1 MRAHLY
7 LTLACLAA
15 GGPAI
20 AAPSLTINRAAAVIT
35 VTPEDRAD
43 FAVTITP
50 GAAKAPLPVLRS
62 QGGATVIDGGVRSSW
77 SNRCRGGENPDS
89 LRLRY
94 GAGPELRIKDLAR
107 IDIRAPRQL
116 ALDIAN
122 DGRTQIGPNVGG
134 VVRVSGCGWS
144 TIGPAQGDLR
154 ADLDGSG
161 DVRLATV
168 SGALTARLNGSGDI
182 VAASAARADL
192 DLNGS
197 GDVFVGPVAGA
208 VRAQLDGSGDIDVK
222 TANGPAE
229 LALNGSG
236 DIRLGGVRG
245 QLKARLDGSGDIAV
259 ARVDGP
265 VVLRLDGSGGIDVAD
280 GNAPQLNISASG
292 SGTVRFGGAAG
303 DVNVSAGGSS
313 DVIVARA
320 NGAIVQSKF
329 GSADI
334 SIGR

>member
-1 MRAHLY
+1 MRAHISI
-7 LTLACLAA
+7 TLACIALCGTAM
-15 GGPAI
+15 
-20 AAPSLTINRAAAVIT
+20 AAPSLTISRAAAIIT
-35 VTPEDRAD
+35 VTPEDRTD
-43 FAVTITP
+43 YAVSITP

-77 SNRCRGGENPDS
+77 SNSCRGGQNPDS

-94 GAGPELRIKDLAR
+94 GMGPELQTKDLAR

-122 DGRTQIGPNVGG
+122 DARTQIGPSAGGG
-134 VVRVSGCGWS
+134 VRMTGCGW
-144 TIGPAQGDLR
+144 TNMAPALGDLR

-161 DVRLATV
+161 DLRLTGV

-197 GDVFVGPVAGA
+197 GDVSVGTVAGA
-208 VRAQLDGSGDIDVK
+208 LRAQLDGSGDIDVK
-222 TANGPAE
+222 AAEGPAE
-229 LALNGSG
+229 LGLNGSG
-236 DIRLGGVRG
+236 DIRIGDVSGP
-245 QLKARLDGSGDIAV
+245 LKVRLDGSGDIAV

-265 VVLRLDGSGGIDVAD
+265 VILRLDGSGGINVAD
-280 GNAPQLNISASG
+280 GSAAQLNISASG
-292 SGTVRFGGAAG
+292 SGTVRFGGVAG
-303 DVNVSAGGSS
+303 DVNVAAGGSS
-313 DVIVARA
+313 DVVIARA
-320 NGAIVQSKF
+320 RGAVVQSKS